1 MLKRTIWNKGIKIR
15 TGYSKRFTLI
25 RLKSCS
31 ISWRLPNCTV
41 IFNRSFASSINLT
54 WCSWSDDVDGGGNG
68 NGGGGDDCIV
78 APVGQSVTNKK
89 KKINLREK
97 KKWENAV
104 TVITP

>member
-1 MLKRTIWNKGIKIR
+1 MTIWNKGIKIR

-25 RLKSCS
+25 RPKSCS

-54 WCSWSDDVDGGGNG
+54 WCSWSDDVGGGNG

-89 KKINLREK
+89 KKINLRK
-97 KKWENAV
+97 GKKWENAV
-104 TVITP
+104 TTITP